1 MNVRHKNPRPS
12 ISDVAALANVS
23 IGTVSRH
30 LTGRGYVGA
39 DSRQRIQAAV
49 DELGYR
55 PNLVARS
62 LRTQTTQTIGVLSMG
77 PHDFGS
83 SSVLTGLDEA
93 SRQAGY
99 AMIMAQ
105 MPPDPS
111 HPGAR
116 SEIER
121 AAAQLLAHQ
130 VDGIV
135 LATPYPGFEDLWEEL
150 GTAVPFVI
158 MSNHPQHAVGAT
170 FVDSYAAGRVAT
182 EHLVGLGHEKILH
195 VRGPLN
201 LIEASDRERGYLDAV
216 RPAGIDPQVSTPCD
230 DWSST
235 AGYQL
240 GTSMP
245 EPTWSAVFCANDAI
259 ALGFQHAMYQ
269 RGLTPGSDYSIIG
282 IDNMPDTAHFQP
294 PLTTVALDHVEH
306 GRSASRMVLEHIQT
320 GSPAANVVIAPALV
334 PRESTAPPG

>member
-1 MNVRHKNPRPS
+1 MNDRHKHPRPS

-62 LRTQTTQTIGVLSMG
+62 LRTQTTQTIGVLSIG
-77 PHDFGS
+77 PRDFGS
-83 SSVLTGLDEA
+83 SSILIGLDEA
-93 SRQAGY
+93 SRHAGY

-105 MPPDPS
+105 MPPDRD

-121 AAAQLLAHQ
+121 AAGRLLAHQ

-135 LATPYPGFEDLWEEL
+135 LATPSPGFEDLWEEL
-150 GTAVPFVI
+150 GTAVPFVTL
-158 MSNHPQHAVGAT
+158 SGHPQHAVGAT

-182 EHLVGLGHEKILH
+182 EHLVGLGHRKILH
-195 VRGPLN
+195 VRGPLAT
-201 LIEASDRERGYLDAV
+201 EASDRERGYLDVV

-240 GTSMP
+240 GTSIP

-294 PLTTVALDHVEH
+294 PLTTVALDHVEL
-306 GRSASRMVLEHIQT
+306 GRSASRMVLEHLQT

>member
-1 MNVRHKNPRPS
+1 MNVRHQRPRPS

-62 LRTQTTQTIGVLSMG
+62 LRTQTTQTIGVLWLG
-77 PHDFGS
+77 PRDFGS
-83 SSVLTGLDEA
+83 SSILTGLDEA
-93 SRQAGY
+93 CRQAGY
-99 AMIMAQ
+99 AMITAQ
-105 MPPDPS
+105 MPPDFD

-116 SEIER
+116 SQIER
-121 AAAQLLAHQ
+121 AAGRLLAHQ

-135 LATPYPGFEDLWEEL
+135 LAPPYPGFEDLWEEL
-150 GTAVPFVI
+150 GTAVPLVTL
-158 MSNHPQHAVGAT
+158 SGHSQHAVGAA
-170 FVDSYAAGRVAT
+170 FADSYAAGRVAT
-182 EHLVGLGHEKILH
+182 EHLVGLGHRKILH
-195 VRGPLN
+195 VRGPLFP
-201 LIEASDRERGYLDAV
+201 EASDRERGYLDAV
-216 RPAGIDPQVSTPCD
+216 RPAGIDPQVSTPCG

-240 GTSMP
+240 GTSIP

-294 PLTTVALDHVEH
+294 PLTTVALDHVEL
-306 GRSASRMVLEHIQT
+306 GRSASRMILEHLQT

>member
-1 MNVRHKNPRPS
+1 MNDRHKHPRPS

-39 DSRQRIQAAV
+39 ESRQRIQAAV

-62 LRTQTTQTIGVLSMG
+62 LRTQTTQTIGVLSIG
-77 PHDFGS
+77 PRDFGS
-83 SSVLTGLDEA
+83 SSILTGLDEA
-93 SRQAGY
+93 SRHAGY
-99 AMIMAQ
+99 AMIIAQ
-105 MPPDPS
+105 MPPDLD
-111 HPGAR
+111 HPGVR

-121 AAAQLLAHQ
+121 AAGRLLAHQ

-135 LATPYPGFEDLWEEL
+135 LASPYPGFEDVWEEL
-150 GTAVPFVI
+150 GTPVPLVTL
-158 MSNHPQHAVGAT
+158 SGHPQHAVGAT
-170 FVDSYAAGRVAT
+170 FADSYAAGRVAT
-182 EHLVGLGHEKILH
+182 EHLVGLGHRKILH
-195 VRGPLN
+195 VRGPLAT
-201 LIEASDRERGYLDAV
+201 EASDRERGYLDAV

-240 GTSMP
+240 GTSIP

-294 PLTTVALDHVEH
+294 PLTTVALDHVEL
-306 GRSASRMVLEHIQT
+306 GRSASRMVLEHLQT